1 MFGSNAIV
9 KRRGKDEA
17 EKPFWISFADL
28 MSALMVLF
36 LVVMSTA
43 LLSVTKTITEKES
56 QEKQR
61 VEDIERIVKKFE
73 EATAM
78 FPGIRVVGLGDRRV
92 IDFGQRAQFAFNS
105 SSLSDDQQRLLR
117 EFVPE
122 ILARANDELGKRI
135 LKRIVVEGFTDKTG
149 KYLFN
154 LNLSLQRSQR
164 VLCAMFGKSLPGE
177 RPLTEDEQGQ
187 IRALFLVG
195 GYSFNDA
202 KDTDEQSRRV
212 EMRLEFLG
220 VGESRPPTI
229 GLAPGNLGTCALD

>member
-1 MFGSNAIV
+1 MLGRHV
-9 KRRGKDEA
+9 GVQRRGKDEA

-36 LVVMSTA
+36 LVVMSAA
-43 LLSVTKTITEKES
+43 LLSVTKTITEREI
-56 QEKQR
+56 QENQR
-61 VEDIERIVKKFE
+61 VDDINAIIKRFEDAASRFD
-73 EATAM
+73 
-78 FPGIRVVGLGDRRV
+78 GIRVDGVGERRV
-92 IDFGQRAQFAFNS
+92 INFGKRAQFAFNS
-105 SSLSDDQQRLLR
+105 ASLNDDQQKLLR

-122 ILARANDELGKRI
+122 ILTRANDELGKKI
-135 LKRIVVEGFTDKTG
+135 LKRIVVEGFSDKTG

-164 VLCAMFGKSLPGE
+164 VLCAMFGKPLPGE
-177 RPLTEDEQGQ
+177 RPLTEDEQAQ

-202 KDTDEQSRRV
+202 RDTDEESRRV

-220 VGESRPPTI
+220 VGESRPLTA
-229 GLAPGNLGTCALD
+229 GSMPGNLGTCALD

>member
-1 MFGSNAIV
+1 MLGRKVGA
-9 KRRGKDEA
+9 RHRGKDEA

-36 LVVMSTA
+36 LVVMSAA
-43 LLSVTKTITEKES
+43 LLSVTKTITKREQ

-61 VEDIERIVKKFE
+61 AEDIEQIVERFK
-73 EATAM
+73 EAASR
-78 FPGIRVVGLGDRRV
+78 FPGISVTGVGDRRV
-92 IDFGQRAQFAFNS
+92 IDFGERAQFPFNS
-105 SSLSDDQQRLLR
+105 SSLSGEQQKLLR

-122 ILARANDELGKRI
+122 ILVRANDELGKRI

-164 VLCAMFGKSLPGE
+164 VLCAMFGKPLATE
-177 RPLTEDEQGQ
+177 RPLTVDEKNQ

-195 GYSFNDA
+195 GYSFNAA
-202 KDTDEQSRRV
+202 KDTDEESRRV

-220 VGESRPPTI
+220 IEEVRPET
-229 GLAPGNLGTCALD
+229 ANLELSDLGICALE